1 MLVCEELSLF
11 DVFDKSV
18 EIGVFHNLCVGVGA
32 VLFDDLVLG
41 EPVEAESV
49 LLIDHEYFLEEVDEQ
64 WGGDG
69 LFHDCVIDDFLVHLF
84 VLVVG
89 NDLSEIEARPADVM
103 YNIQQ
108 LHRRGH
114 FLLIKG
120 HLPKEHLK
128 EYNAKAP
135 YIYLIAILLITQH
148 LRRQI
153 IRRPQYG
160 LRLLLIIQPNG
171 NAEIRQL
178 PHPLLIQYILGLQ
191 IPMQN
196 LLTMQLTQPLH
207 NLHPHP
213 YRLLLRECS
222 LLAIHLRVDLQVHLA
237 HLHHKVDALIAD
249 PLVGDVLDDVFVAE
263 LFEELDLGGDVF

>member
-1 MLVCEELSLF
+1 
-11 DVFDKSV
+11 
-18 EIGVFHNLCVGVGA
+18 
-32 VLFDDLVLG
+32 VLG

-114 FLLIKG
+114 FRLIKG

-128 EYNAKAP
+128 EYNAKST
-135 YIYLIAILLITQH
+135 IYLPYSYTAHYSAPPAPDNTASPIWS
-148 LRRQI
+148 
-153 IRRPQYG
+153 PSS
-160 LRLLLIIQPNG
+160 
-171 NAEIRQL
+171 
-178 PHPLLIQYILGLQ
+178 PH
-191 IPMQN
+191 
-196 LLTMQLTQPLH
+196 
-207 NLHPHP
+207 HPT
-213 YRLLLRECS
+213 
-222 LLAIHLRVDLQVHLA
+222 
-237 HLHHKVDALIAD
+237 
-249 PLVGDVLDDVFVAE
+249 
-263 LFEELDLGGDVF
+263 